1 MDHYGCNGNGED
13 NLSGNTGVTGKAE
26 PAGNVWVKSEV
37 DADTSDDNAD
47 SGYDPAQSSV
57 RVAVLIGVAL

>member
-1 MDHYGCNGNGED
+1 MNHYGCNGNGED
-13 NLSGNTGVTGKAE
+13 NFAYDAGVTGKAE

-37 DADTSDDNAD
+37 DADTSDDNTD

-57 RVAVLIGVAL
+57 RVAVLIGLAL